1 MEPRLTPTLPGG
13 DRAPGD
19 ASSPSPPGPAPYWDI
34 DIGPRLADE
43 VRMSGFKHLM
53 VGCLAA
59 ACLSEE
65 PWEVR
70 NAPDLTDRQALA
82 GMARALGA
90 RVDIDAAAERVR
102 IDAAPL
108 TGHRVPAD
116 WSARVHGGA
125 YLLPVLL
132 ARHGRVES
140 GAHGGCR
147 IGGGHRGGRPVEHI
161 ARVLERFGATC
172 VTDDGGLTATAPRG
186 LRGAVIDLADFS
198 TPDPCDGL
206 PTGPHYSGATK
217 TALLAAAAAR
227 GTTVLRHPYPKPDAR
242 ELARV
247 LALAGVAV
255 DVTPDVIEVQGADGP
270 IGGASLTL
278 PSDLLEV
285 ITFITASVLLDQE
298 LTLRLT
304 HAEVVRDGLAPEL
317 RHLARI
323 GVPLRWDG
331 DLLRIRPAV
340 GPLAPDRVVAA
351 SHLVYSDAQPL
362 FALLLLAASA
372 PSTLVETVW
381 SGRFGYVDGLRS
393 MGALLAVHGQE
404 LRIRPGALRPASGP
418 LRGNDLRAAAA
429 LLLAALAVGT
439 PHRLYGVEHLA
450 RGYARLPAKL
460 RALGAR
466 ITPGGT
472 ADPAHSADPARAT
485 DADGPAD
492 PQDKEAFHDV

>member
-1 MEPRLTPTLPGG
+1 MEPRLTPAPLTG
-13 DRAPGD
+13 DHTTDTA
-19 ASSPSPPGPAPYWDI
+19 SPPSRPGSPAGCAPYWDI
-34 DIGPRLADE
+34 ECGPPLADE

-53 VGCLAA
+53 VGCMAA

-65 PWEVR
+65 PWDLR
-70 NAPDLTDRQALA
+70 NAPELTDRQALA
-82 GMARALGA
+82 GMLRALGA
-90 RVDIDAAAERVR
+90 RVDVDGASERVR
-102 IDAAPL
+102 IDAAQL

-116 WSARVHGGA
+116 WSAQVHGGA

-147 IGGGHRGGRPVEHI
+147 IGGGHRGGRPVEHM

-172 VTDDGGLTATAPRG
+172 ATDGGGLTATAPRG
-186 LRGAVIDLADFS
+186 LRGTVIDLADFS
-198 TPDPCDGL
+198 TPDPCGGL

-217 TALLAAAAAR
+217 TALLAAAGAR
-227 GTTVLRHPYPKPDAR
+227 GTTVLRNPYPKPDAQ
-242 ELARV
+242 ELART

-255 DVTPDVIEVQGADGP
+255 DVTPHAIEIQGADGP
-270 IGGASLTL
+270 IGAASVTL

-285 ITFITASVLLDQE
+285 VTFVTASVLLDQE

-304 HAEVVRDGLAPEL
+304 RPDVVQDGLAPEL
-317 RHLARI
+317 LHLERI
-323 GVPLRWDG
+323 GVPLRWDR
-331 DLLRIRPAV
+331 DMLHIRPAV
-340 GPLAPDRVVAA
+340 GPLTPDRVVAA
-351 SHLVYSDAQPL
+351 SHLIYSDAQPL

-393 MGALLAVHGQE
+393 MGARLTVHEQE
-404 LRIRPGALRPASGP
+404 LRIHPGPLHPAPGP
-418 LRGNDLRAAAA
+418 LRANDLRAAAA
-429 LLLAALAVGT
+429 LLLAALTVRT
-439 PHRLYGVEHLA
+439 PQRLYGVEHLA

-466 ITPGGT
+466 ITPGGAT
-472 ADPAHSADPARAT
+472 TPDVPDAADS
-485 DADGPAD
+485 
-492 PQDKEAFHDV
+492 QDKEAFHDV

>member
-1 MEPRLTPTLPGG
+1 MEPQLTPAPRTD
-13 DRAPGD
+13 DRAA
-19 ASSPSPPGPAPYWDI
+19 ASQEPYWDI
-34 DIGPRLADE
+34 EAGPPLSSE

-53 VGCLAA
+53 VPCMAA
-59 ACLSEE
+59 AGLSEK
-65 PWEVR
+65 PWELHD
-70 NAPDLTDRQALA
+70 APDLTDRQALTD
-82 GMARALGA
+82 MLRALGA
-90 RVDIDAAAERVR
+90 RVEVDGAGERVR

-108 TGHRVPAD
+108 AGHRVPAD
-116 WSARVHGGA
+116 RSAQVHGGA

-147 IGGGHRGGRPVEHI
+147 IGGGHGGGRPVEHI

-172 VTDDGGLTATAPRG
+172 ATDSDGGLSATAPQG

-198 TPDPCDGL
+198 TPDPHSGL
-206 PTGPHYSGATK
+206 PTGPYYSGATK
-217 TALLAAAAAR
+217 TALLAAATAR
-227 GTTVLRHPYPKPDAR
+227 GGTVLRHPYPKPDAQ

-255 DVTPDVIEVQGADGP
+255 DVTPDTIEIQGADGP
-270 IGGASLTL
+270 IGGATVAL

-285 ITFITASVLLDQE
+285 VTFVTASVLLGQE

-304 HAEVVRDGLAPEL
+304 RPEVVREGLAPEL
-317 RHLARI
+317 FHLRRI
-323 GVPLRWDG
+323 GVPLDWEG
-331 DLLRIRPAV
+331 ELLHVRAPV
-340 GPLAPDRVVAA
+340 GPLAAERVVAA

-393 MGALLAVHGQE
+393 MGARMTVHGQE
-404 LRIRPGALRPASGP
+404 LRIGPGALHPAPGP

-466 ITPGGT
+466 ITAGT
-472 ADPAHSADPARAT
+472 APAPDVR
-485 DADGPAD
+485 DAVGS
-492 PQDKEAFHDV
+492 QDKEATHDV

>member
-1 MEPRLTPTLPGG
+1 MEPQLTPAPLTE
-13 DRAPGD
+13 DRAAAGH
-19 ASSPSPPGPAPYWDI
+19 GPYWDVEA
-34 DIGPRLADE
+34 GPPLSGE
-43 VRMSGFKHLM
+43 LRMSGFKHLM
-53 VGCLAA
+53 VPCMAA

-65 PWEVR
+65 PWELR
-70 NAPDLTDRQALA
+70 DAPDLTDRQALA
-82 GMARALGA
+82 GMLRALGA
-90 RVDIDAAAERVR
+90 RVDIDGAGERVR
-102 IDAAPL
+102 IDAATL
-108 TGHRVPAD
+108 SGHQVPAG
-116 WSARVHGGA
+116 WSAQVHGGA

-147 IGGGHRGGRPVEHI
+147 IGGGHRGGRPMEHI

-172 VTDDGGLTATAPRG
+172 VTDGGAFTATAPRG

-198 TPDPCDGL
+198 TPDPHSGL

-217 TALLAAAAAR
+217 TALLAAATAR
-227 GTTVLRHPYPKPDAR
+227 GRTVLRHPYPKPDAQ

-247 LALAGVAV
+247 LARAGVAV
-255 DVTPDVIEVQGADGP
+255 DVTPDTIEIQGTDGP
-270 IGGASLTL
+270 VGGATVAL

-285 ITFITASVLLDQE
+285 VTFVTASVLLGQE

-304 HAEVVRDGLAPEL
+304 RPEVVREGLAPEL
-317 RHLARI
+317 FHLRRI
-323 GVPLRWDG
+323 GVPLDWDG
-331 DLLRIRPAV
+331 ELLRVRAPV
-340 GPLAPDRVVAA
+340 RPLAAERVVAA

-393 MGALLAVHGQE
+393 MGARMSVHGQE
-404 LRIRPGALRPASGP
+404 LRIAPGALRPAPGP

-450 RGYARLPAKL
+450 RGYAGLPGKL
-460 RALGAR
+460 RSLGAR
-466 ITPGGT
+466 ITAGT
-472 ADPAHSADPARAT
+472 APAP
-485 DADGPAD
+485 DAHGPTGS
-492 PQDKEAFHDV
+492 QDKEEMHDA

>member
-1 MEPRLTPTLPGG
+1 MEPRLTPALLTGDPTPGA
-13 DRAPGD
+13 APP
-19 ASSPSPPGPAPYWDI
+19 PSYPAGHEPYWDI
-34 DIGPRLADE
+34 ESGSPLTDE

-53 VGCLAA
+53 VGCMAA

-65 PWEVR
+65 PWDLH
-70 NAPDLTDRQALA
+70 NAPELTDRQALA
-82 GMARALGA
+82 GMLGALGA
-90 RVDIDAAAERVR
+90 HVGVDAAAERVL

-116 WSARVHGGA
+116 WSAQVHGGA

-132 ARHGRVES
+132 ARHGQVES

-147 IGGGHRGGRPVEHI
+147 IGGGHRGGRPVQHI

-172 VTDDGGLTATAPRG
+172 ATDDGGLTATAPRG
-186 LRGAVIDLADFS
+186 LRGAVIDLAEFS
-198 TPDPCDGL
+198 TPDPHSGL

-217 TALLAAAAAR
+217 TALLAAASAR
-227 GTTVLRHPYPKPDAR
+227 GTTVLRHPYPKPDAQ

-255 DVTPDVIEVQGADGP
+255 DVTPDAIEIQGADGP
-270 IGGASLTL
+270 IGAASVTL

-285 ITFITASVLLDQE
+285 VTFVTASVLLDQE

-304 HAEVVRDGLAPEL
+304 RPDVVREGLAPEL
-317 RHLARI
+317 RHLRRI

-331 DLLRIRPAV
+331 DMLHIRPAV
-340 GPLAPDRVVAA
+340 GPLTADRVVAA

-393 MGALLAVHGQE
+393 MGARLAVDGQE
-404 LRIRPGALRPASGP
+404 LRIHPGPLRPAPGP
-418 LRGNDLRAAAA
+418 LRGTDLRAAAA

-460 RALGAR
+460 RALGGR
-466 ITPGGT
+466 ITPGTTRAPDVPG
-472 ADPAHSADPARAT
+472 AT
-485 DADGPAD
+485 DVAGT
-492 PQDKEAFHDV
+492 QDKEAFHDV